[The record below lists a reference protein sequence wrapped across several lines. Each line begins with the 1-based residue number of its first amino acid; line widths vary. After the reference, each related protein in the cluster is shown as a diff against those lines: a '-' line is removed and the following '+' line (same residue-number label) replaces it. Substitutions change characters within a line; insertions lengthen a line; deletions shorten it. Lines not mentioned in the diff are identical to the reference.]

1 MTAQSRSRASR
12 RLGWLVVVGLALS
25 ALLWPATAVAA
36 TGAIWTSLSNGATV
50 NANIYDAKQDVYLN
64 GGPQNCG
71 NGGGLPDGLYYFQ
84 VTDPSGATLLSS
96 DALKFRM
103 VSVSGGVI
111 AGTGGT
117 GNHNEGTGGCNGGTP
132 VQLMPY
138 DDTPNNG
145 GEYSVDMAPQADVED
160 CAGFNANSTSF
171 NFLSCTTSKNDN
183 FKVKLAATPTP
194 TPAPTATPTP
204 APTATPTPAPTA
216 TPTPAPTGSVE
227 PTQTVNPTATP
238 APTGSVEAA
247 TATPAR
253 TLPSTSTIDGSG
265 NGPMNDG
272 WRVVLLALAGVLATA
287 LLLTPATA
295 VIRKDDRRR

>member
-12 RLGWLVVVGLALS
+12 RLGWLVVVGLA
-25 ALLWPATAVAA
+25 VAA
-36 TGAIWTSLSNGATV
+36 LAAPSGTSLAADKTEITICHATGSQGNPYVVNSPAINSSGAF
-50 NANIYDAKQDVYLN
+50 AGELA
-64 GGPQNCG
+64 GGHNSHTGPLWFPG
-71 NGGGLPDGLYYFQ
+71 IQ
-84 VTDPSGATLLSS
+84 VTWGDIIPPYEYPPANFTY
-96 DALKFRM
+96 
-103 VSVSGGVI
+103 
-111 AGTGGT
+111 AGLNWTTAGQAIY
-117 GNHNEGTGGCNGGTP
+117 NNDCNI
-132 VQLMPY
+132 
-138 DDTPNNG
+138 
-145 GEYSVDMAPQADVED
+145 PQA
-160 CAGFNANSTSF
+160 
-171 NFLSCTTSKNDN
+171 
-183 FKVKLAATPTP
+183 
-194 TPAPTATPTP
+194 TATPTSAP
-204 APTATPTPAPTA
+204 TSTPTEAPTA
-216 TPTPAPTGSVE
+216 TPAPTGSVE